1 MPDLGE
7 IVRALGD
14 EYLVARATTP
24 FQRKA
29 LSSIGRCRTPAM
41 GAVVKQCEQC
51 GSEYPLFR
59 SCRNRHCPLC
69 QAEAREAWLEA
80 RKEELLPVPYFHVV
94 FTVPED
100 LNPIA
105 LYCPEV
111 FYAAL
116 LRAAGNAILDVGR
129 AKLHAQLG
137 CLTILHTWGQ
147 NLSLHPHVHCVV
159 PGGGLSSDGQRWISL
174 RNAEYLLP
182 VEVLWRRFRSLL
194 SEALRTAAR
203 NGELERLPRNVPPH
217 LTIEGAAAQQW
228 IAYVKPPFGGPEHVL
243 EYLSRYTHRVAIS
256 NQRILSFSDHKVT
269 FRWRDYSDGNR
280 VKVSTIDGLE
290 FLRRFLLHVLPDRFV
305 RIRYFGFMANGK
317 RKHTIAFVRT
327 LIKRVVARSST
338 GRSSVRFLC
347 PACWANVDRSR
358 SSVTDDRDVRPPP
371 VTTCAA

>member
-7 IVRALGD
+7 IVRTNGD
-14 EYLVARATTP
+14 EFLATRATTP

-29 LSSIGRCRTPAM
+29 LFSIARCRTPAM
-41 GAVVKQCEQC
+41 GAITKKCEEC
-51 GSEYPLFR
+51 GIEYPLFR

-69 QAEAREAWLEA
+69 GAEAREEWLEA
-80 RKEELLPVPYFHVV
+80 RQAELLPVPYFHVV

-129 AKLHAQLG
+129 VKLHAQLG

-159 PGGGLSSDGQRWISL
+159 PGGGLSLNGERWISL
-174 RNAEYLLP
+174 RNPEYLLP
-182 VEVLWRRFRSLL
+182 IEVLRRRFRSLL
-194 SEALRTAAR
+194 SEMLRTAAR
-203 NGELERLPRNVPPH
+203 EGQLDRLPRNVPPH
-217 LTIEGAAAQQW
+217 LTIEGAAAQEW
-228 IAYVKPPFGGPEHVL
+228 IVYLKPPFGGPEHVL

-256 NQRILSFSDHKVT
+256 NHRILSFSDHKVT
-269 FRWRDYSDGNR
+269 FRWRDYADGNR
-280 VKVSTIDGLE
+280 SKVSSIDVLE

-305 RIRYFGFMANGK
+305 RIRYFGFMTNGK
-317 RKHTIAFVRT
+317 RKRMIGFIRT
-327 LIKRVVARSST
+327 LIERSVT
-338 GRSSVRFLC
+338 HRSAQRPKVRFLC
-347 PACWANVDRSR
+347 PACQVSANQNRLSIHAGE
-358 SSVTDDRDVRPPP
+358 RDVRPPP
-371 VTTCAA
+371 AKSAA